1 MGFLTKAP
9 IQVRGSVENY
19 SNLGTS
25 NKGLPGKIAVEAM
38 KVVYK
43 IRSGYE

>member
-25 NKGLPGKIAVEAM
+25 KIRDSAVEAM

>member
-9 IQVRGSVENY
+9 IQVRDSVENY
-19 SNLGTS
+19 SILGNSKTRDS
-25 NKGLPGKIAVEAM
+25 AVEAM

-43 IRSGYE
+43 VRSGYE